1 MAQVE
6 AASRWRAPYVTW
18 RDVTRNK
25 NIPED
30 SKWRT
35 EAQISSR
42 HKTSYRCS
50 GKDKKRWTAVILWPA
65 ASEGISLEYLSNILA
80 TSRRLFSF
88 QFSHNSNA
96 GFHTTYYIY
105 RLLFR
110 WGLCRSH
117 VFEVDS
123 HFRQTLVS
131 LLLGS
136 TSLPYYPRG
145 KFDFHVRTISSYYQL
160 FTWSLCNLL
169 TFLFVVGFPVGFPC
183 CLLNHIPKE
192 PFSLKLIPY
201 LQTLTHNKILHSA
214 WHLLIL
220 YNYYQ

>member
-1 MAQVE
+1 M
-6 AASRWRAPYVTW
+6 S
-18 RDVTRNK
+18 RDVTWQGTKTFRK
-25 NIPED
+25 TASGEQKHKSAAD
-30 SKWRT
+30 TKLHTGVRVKT
-35 EAQISSR
+35 KRDGQQSSR
-42 HKTSYRCS
+42 
-50 GKDKKRWTAVILWPA
+50 PA

-88 QFSHNSNA
+88 QFSYNLNA
-96 GFHTTYYIY
+96 GFYTTYTIY

-110 WGLCRSH
+110 WGPCRSH
-117 VFEVDS
+117 VFEADS

-145 KFDFHVRTISSYYQL
+145 KFDFHVRTTSSYYQL
-160 FTWSLCNLL
+160 FTWSLCSLL
-169 TFLFVVGFPVGFPC
+169 TFLFVVGFPGGFLC

-220 YNYYQ
+220 HNYYQ